1 MPEIIACILQG
12 DLDVRDHFV
21 GEQITV
27 SVDWPV
33 VIVIAVERI
42 ITKGWIPVAS
52 VEELIS
58 GGNEY
63 DRVAMIMPP
72 VAIMPFVPMT
82 MERIQKVRM
91 TIFVA
96 PICSLRVFW
105 CFARL

>member
-1 MPEIIACILQG
+1 MQG
-12 DLDVRDHFV
+12 DLDVRDHLV
-21 GEQITV
+21 GKQITV
-27 SVDWPV
+27 SVDRPV

-42 ITKGWIPVAS
+42 VTKGRIPVAS
-52 VEELIS
+52 VQEIVS

-72 VAIMPFVPMT
+72 VAITPLVAMT
-82 MERIQKVRM
+82 MEGIQNVRM